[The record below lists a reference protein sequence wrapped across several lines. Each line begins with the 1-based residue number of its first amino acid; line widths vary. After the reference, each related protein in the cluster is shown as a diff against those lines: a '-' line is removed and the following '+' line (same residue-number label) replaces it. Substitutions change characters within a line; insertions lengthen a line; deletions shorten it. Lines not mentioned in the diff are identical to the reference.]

1 MSRYDHNR
9 WEHPE
14 IAIQAARLR
23 RVRGT
28 ARPVLPVGA
37 LYVKDIS
44 IAGFAITYATIA
56 EMRACADRL
65 NALTAA
71 GHLSAKVAI
80 TLPLSEARR
89 AHEMIEDKDLRLDGK
104 IIVVPP

>member
-1 MSRYDHNR
+1 MSG
-9 WEHPE
+9 
-14 IAIQAARLR
+14 L
-23 RVRGT
+23 G

-44 IAGFAITYATIA
+44 ITGFAIHLRDGRGNARLRRSTQ
-56 EMRACADRL
+56 CADR
-65 NALTAA
+65 
-71 GHLSAKVAI
+71 LSAKVAI
-80 TLPLSEARR
+80 TLPLSEARQ

>member
-1 MSRYDHNR
+1 
-9 WEHPE
+9 
-14 IAIQAARLR
+14 
-23 RVRGT
+23 
-28 ARPVLPVGA
+28 
-37 LYVKDIS
+37 
-44 IAGFAITYATIA
+44 
-56 EMRACADRL
+56 MRACADRL
-65 NALTAA
+65 NALAEA

>member
-1 MSRYDHNR
+1 MSGLD
-9 WEHPE
+9 
-14 IAIQAARLR
+14 
-23 RVRGT
+23 

-44 IAGFAITYATIA
+44 ITGFAITYATVA

-65 NALTAA
+65 NALAEA
-71 GHLSAKVAI
+71 GRRSAKIAI